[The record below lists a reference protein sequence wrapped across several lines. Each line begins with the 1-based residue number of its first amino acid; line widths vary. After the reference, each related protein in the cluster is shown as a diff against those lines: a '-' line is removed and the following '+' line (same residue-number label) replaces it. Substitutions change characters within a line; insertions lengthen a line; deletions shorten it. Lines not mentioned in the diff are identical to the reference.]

1 MTRSVLYLPSW
12 MFEWCS
18 IQHIISDISAV
29 WQARGSAPWTE
40 GIVDWKAIYVNEA
53 VFFLFS
59 SFTRQLT
66 IPFFSGSCQGSTG
79 WTPCWLG
86 SSNPTVSGA
95 IHRRPP
101 FGKHQWT
108 LPGRQWCQRR
118 SKYHLWRHCE
128 GAQTQTQ
135 TAPIVL
141 ASFSQDFSK
150 VSILYHI
157 ISPTGPTLVD
167 QCRPPRQHTPEWI

>member
-1 MTRSVLYLPSW
+1 

-53 VFFLFS
+53 VFFFFS
-59 SFTRQLT
+59 AFTRQLT